1 MMLSEV
7 FWTFTI
13 SSSTAVIVLLIKS
26 CVKAN
31 QNIDNLSFC
40 FGLFRAHR
48 VIRLDDIQ
56 VANGSDDENG
66 SGSGGG
72 SVRLTPTSGKPEVKI

>member
-1 MMLSEV
+1 MYMMLSEV

-13 SSSTAVIVLLIKS
+13 SSATAILVLLIKS

-31 QNIDNLSFC
+31 QNVDNLSLC
-40 FGLFRAHR
+40 FGLFKAHR

-56 VANGSDDENG
+56 VANGSDDEHS
-66 SGSGGG
+66 SGNSL
-72 SVRLTPTSGKPEVKI
+72 RLTPTNSKSEIKI